1 MNTRKLLIALA
12 GLAMVTG
19 AASAA
24 SAQTTFDQTH
34 PRRAEVNHRLE
45 NQDRR
50 INQERREGEIGPAK
64 AYRLHRADRRM
75 RREERRFARHD
86 NGHITRGEQHR
97 LNRQENAVS
106 HRIGR

>member
-12 GLAMVTG
+12 GLAMATG

-34 PRRAEVNHRLE
+34 PRRAEVNRRLE

-50 INQERREGEIGPAK
+50 INQDRREGEIGPAR

-75 RREERRFARHD
+75 RREELRFARND
-86 NGHITRGEQHR
+86 NGHITRSQQHR

-106 HRIGR
+106 QRIGR

>member
-1 MNTRKLLIALA
+1 MNTRKLMIALV
-12 GLAMVTG
+12 GLAMTAG

-24 SAQTTFDQTH
+24 SAQASFDQTH
-34 PRRAEVNHRLE
+34 PRRAEVNGRLE

-50 INQERREGEIGPAK
+50 INRQEREGEITPAK
-64 AYRLHRADRRM
+64 AYRLRRADRRI
-75 RREERRFARHD
+75 RREERSFARHD

-97 LNRQENAVS
+97 LNRQENRVS

>member
-1 MNTRKLLIALA
+1 MIALV
-12 GLAMVTG
+12 GLAMTAG

-24 SAQTTFDQTH
+24 SAQASFDQTH
-34 PRRAEVNHRLE
+34 PRRAEVNGRLE

-50 INQERREGEIGPAK
+50 INRQEREGETPAK
-64 AYRLHRADRRM
+64 AYRLRRADRRI
-75 RREERRFARHD
+75 RREERSFARHD

-97 LNRQENAVS
+97 LNRQENRVS